1 MSPLLVWLAR
11 LYMHMYTYDH
21 TLNIKHLLRL
31 SLCCG
36 GALTKERAQIVGCVP
51 QVFKGLPVQAFSLIP
66 VFPVLF
72 IPNFILMLLDK
83 VFQIILSPIYG
94 APLLPEL
101 DLAK

>member
-1 MSPLLVWLAR
+1 MFI
-11 LYMHMYTYDH
+11 YMHIYTHLTTHSISSISFVSLRCAVDV
-21 TLNIKHLLRL
+21 LLRL
-31 SLCCG
+31 
-36 GALTKERAQIVGCVP
+36 ERAYIVGRVP

-72 IPNFILMLLDK
+72 IPNFILIAVDK
-83 VFQIILSPIYG
+83 VLQNVLSPIYG